1 MVAPR
6 WTRFSRVNANEHRSC
21 NFLVHRRHCRCE
33 RTVDTEK
40 RGISIPADAIQTR
53 DVWLLLLDVSTP
65 SNATEPF
72 RDRYRD
78 VSKSGFAVGYV
89 ASVSEASRRSRR
101 TTPSRTFRARV
112 PRSETWPRVN
122 VPVIV
127 NRDAKDNHAREIPFA
142 PYVTMD
148 LIILARDRGKMD
160 SIPTENSILKGGG
173 VEIILTTGQHTFVEL
188 QTCLEAKF
196 QIIPL
201 FQSNFQ
207 LIKVRASNPIS
218 FSLNLLPISD

>member
-1 MVAPR
+1 MYRNRVSQSATWLPCPR
-6 WTRFSRVNANEHRSC
+6 PRAVVDGR
-21 NFLVHRRHCRCE
+21 LPPVH
-33 RTVDTEK
+33 
-40 RGISIPADAIQTR
+40 
-53 DVWLLLLDVSTP
+53 
-65 SNATEPF
+65 
-72 RDRYRD
+72 
-78 VSKSGFAVGYV
+78 FAQECH
-89 ASVSEASRRSRR
+89 A
-101 TTPSRTFRARV
+101 AR
-112 PRSETWPRVN
+112 PRVN

-160 SIPTENSILKGGG
+160 SIPAENSILKGGG